1 MTDTSIPGGAPLARA
16 DLDRAAALNRFSP
29 SRISWGAV
37 FAGVALAL
45 TVQFALNLLGV
56 GVGAAVID
64 PGTSDNPGAA
74 AFTMAGGL
82 WYVAAALIGAFAG
95 GYVASRLSGR
105 AAKTIGGLHGL
116 TAWAA
121 TTLVVLYLLTTSI
134 GALVGGAFS
143 GLTSVIGGVGG
154 AASSAV
160 QAAAPSIAA
169 MNPLQQIETEVRQA
183 GAGQDPEALR
193 SGAAAAVQAVL
204 TGDPA
209 KADEARTRA
218 AEALAR
224 AQNISPEQA
233 RAQVGQYEERYRA
246 TVAEAKRQA
255 QAAAATTAKVVSRGA
270 LLGFIALAL
279 AAIAAWLG
287 GAAGAPRATRAARR
301 V

>member
-1 MTDTSIPGGAPLARA
+1 MTDASISGGATLARA
-16 DLDRAAALNRFSP
+16 DLDRAAAFDTIAP
-29 SRISWGAV
+29 TRISWGAV
-37 FAGVALAL
+37 FAGVVLAL
-45 TVQFALNLLGV
+45 TIQFALNLLGV

-74 AFTMAGGL
+74 AFSIAGGL
-82 WYVAAALIGAFAG
+82 WYVAAGLIGAFVG
-95 GYVASRLSGR
+95 GYVSSRLSGP
-105 AAKTIGGLHGL
+105 AAKTVGGLHGL
-116 TAWAA
+116 TTWAA
-121 TTLVVLYLLTTSI
+121 TTLVILYLLTTSI

-160 QAAAPSIAA
+160 QAAAPSVAR
-169 MNPLQQIETEVRQA
+169 MNPLQQIEAEVRQA
-183 GAGQDPEALR
+183 GEGQDPEALR

-255 QAAAATTAKVVSRGA
+255 QAAAVTATKVVSRGA

-279 AAIAAWLG
+279 AAVAAWLG
-287 GAAGAPRATRAARR
+287 GTAGAARASRVARR